1 MRHAWM
7 YLTMGALAAPLGVL
21 GAQEQAPPLL
31 DRIRAAVNLPA
42 IVDSVRHHGGIS
54 EEDMRTVL
62 GDVMQR
68 RVPASETR
76 DMLAQA
82 DSAIREHGPVD
93 NFGAFVQAQLAAGL
107 RGKALAKAI
116 RQEHQRRGIGKG
128 KMIEPKGGP
137 AMRDSAG
144 RGRGGVSPERGGKP
158 ETPGSQGRGGR
169 DTTKRKGRA

>member
-7 YLTMGALAAPLGVL
+7 YLTMGALTGPLGVL
-21 GAQEQAPPLL
+21 GAQEQAPLL

-54 EEDMRTVL
+54 EEDMRTVM

-68 RVPASETR
+68 RVPANETR
-76 DMLAQA
+76 DMLAEA

-107 RGKALAKAI
+107 RGKALAQAI

-128 KMIEPKGGP
+128 KQIEPKGGP
-137 AMRDSAG
+137 AARDSAG
-144 RGRGGVSPERGGKP
+144 RGRGEAAPQRGAKP
-158 ETPGSQGRGGR
+158 ESPGSQGRGGR
-169 DTTKRKGRA
+169 DTTKRKGRQ